1 MKSPPQTATLSNSD
15 GFFSTS
21 PSVPTENGLILPHLA
36 DACRMAAA
44 APTPDRRFWLMTTLL
59 GSLMVD
65 DVDVA
70 LQAFAEVAEETLPA
84 ETERMF
90 TRSESGDVV
99 AIDHQVAYEDEDV
112 MRLCGRLALAPDAA
126 RRQTLLESAALALIE
141 DADADLGPL
150 LEQAA

>member
-1 MKSPPQTATLSNSD
+1 MKNPHQTSPLGDSD
-15 GFFSTS
+15 GFTSTAA
-21 PSVPTENGLILPHLA
+21 SVPTANGSIPFHLV
-36 DACRMAAA
+36 DACGMAASA
-44 APTPDRRFWLMTTLL
+44 LTPDRRFWLMSTLL
-59 GSLMVD
+59 GSLMLD

-70 LQAFAEVAEETLPA
+70 IQALAEVAEEALPA

-90 TRSESGDVV
+90 TRSESGDVI

-112 MRLCGRLALAPDAA
+112 MRLCGRLALLPDAA
-126 RRQTLLESAALALIE
+126 RRQTLLECATLALIE